1 MARVVIGLSGGVD
14 SSVAAWLL
22 KEQGHEVVGLFMIN
36 WHDTTGTLEGDC
48 PWHDDRVFAELVAR
62 KLDIELHV
70 VDLSADYRTRVV
82 DYMFAEYERGRTP
95 NPDVLCNREIKFDVF
110 LREALKLGA
119 DYVATGH
126 YCRKA
131 EETLPDGRTIHKLLA
146 GSDPNKDQSYFL
158 CQLSQEQLSRAL
170 FPVGGLL
177 KPEVRRIA
185 EEQGLATAK
194 RKDSQGICFVG
205 KVDLPTFLQQKLAPK
220 KGNIHEILPA
230 WPKYVRE
237 EVPAEGEPTTGQLAA
252 LAEPWHYTVRDGKKI
267 GEHNGAHYYTIGQR
281 KGLGIGGRRESLFI
295 LATDTVQNVIWVG
308 EGDAHPGLWR
318 PALHIA
324 PGEIHWVNPA
334 RELTAGGK
342 NCKSFLSGL
351 PGYPGALALDEDGIL
366 YVSYRWAR
374 SNWLEKNADRT
385 LLRSIALRAGEN
397 MQQKLFGLSADA
409 PCAEAVDTADG
420 SWERTFTGREMDG
433 CTAVCPAG
441 SKVYFGAAGSASLLS
456 ARV

>member
-14 SSVAAWLL
+14 SSVAACLL
-22 KEQGHEVVGLFMIN
+22 KEQGHEVIGLFMVN

-131 EETLPDGRTIHKLLA
+131 EETLPDGRTIYKLLA
-146 GSDPNKDQSYFL
+146 GTDPNKDQSYFL

-177 KPEVRRIA
+177 KSEVRRIA
-185 EEQGLATAK
+185 EQHRLATAK

-205 KVDLPTFLQQKLAPK
+205 KVDLPVFLQQRLAARQ
-220 KGNIHEILPA
+220 GNVHEILPS
-230 WPKYVRE
+230 WPGYAR
-237 EVPAEGEPTTGQLAA
+237 PADPDDLEA
-252 LAEPWHYTVRDGKKI
+252 LARPYRYTVRDGKKI
-267 GEHNGAHYYTIGQR
+267 GTHNGAHFYTIGQR
-281 KGLGIGGRRESLFI
+281 KGLGIGGRKESLFI
-295 LATDTVQNVIWVG
+295 LATDVRENVIYVG
-308 EGDAHPGLWR
+308 EGDDHPGLYR
-318 PALHIA
+318 RALRIA
-324 PGEIHWVNPA
+324 PGELHWIDPL
-334 RELTAGGK
+334 RELKTGESRRFDVRIRYRQPLQGAELFIRSDAAYLLFDEPQRGITPGQ
-342 NCKSFLSGL
+342 FAAWYDGDELVGSG
-351 PGYPGALALDEDGIL
+351 
-366 YVSYRWAR
+366 V
-374 SNWLEKNADRT
+374 
-385 LLRSIALRAGEN
+385 IAE
-397 MQQKLFGLSADA
+397 
-409 PCAEAVDTADG
+409 
-420 SWERTFTGREMDG
+420 
-433 CTAVCPAG
+433 
-441 SKVYFGAAGSASLLS
+441 
-456 ARV
+456 

>member
-131 EETLPDGRTIHKLLA
+131 EETLPDGRTIYKLLA

-237 EVPAEGEPTTGQLAA
+237 EVPAGGNVHEILATWPKYAQRPPLPEPGCEPTTAQLAA

-267 GEHNGAHYYTIGQR
+267 GEHNGAHFYTIGQR

-308 EGDAHPGLWR
+308 EGDAHPGLYRRALRIR
-318 PALHIA
+318 P
-324 PGEIHWVNPA
+324 EEMHWVNPT
-334 RELTAGGK
+334 RELAPGG
-342 NCKSFLSGL
+342 SGRFQVRIRYRQPL
-351 PGYPGALALDEDGIL
+351 QQATL
-366 YVSYRWAR
+366 YVRDEGGFILFDEPQRGITPGQFAAWYDGEELVGSGVI
-374 SNWLEKNADRT
+374 DR
-385 LLRSIALRAGEN
+385 
-397 MQQKLFGLSADA
+397 
-409 PCAEAVDTADG
+409 
-420 SWERTFTGREMDG
+420 
-433 CTAVCPAG
+433 
-441 SKVYFGAAGSASLLS
+441 
-456 ARV
+456 

>member
-1 MARVVIGLSGGVD
+1 M
-14 SSVAAWLL
+14 
-22 KEQGHEVVGLFMIN
+22 
-36 WHDTTGTLEGDC
+36 
-48 PWHDDRVFAELVAR
+48 
-62 KLDIELHV
+62 
-70 VDLSADYRTRVV
+70 
-82 DYMFAEYERGRTP
+82 
-95 NPDVLCNREIKFDVF
+95 
-110 LREALKLGA
+110 
-119 DYVATGH
+119 
-126 YCRKA
+126 
-131 EETLPDGRTIHKLLA
+131 
-146 GSDPNKDQSYFL
+146 
-158 CQLSQEQLSRAL
+158 
-170 FPVGGLL
+170 
-177 KPEVRRIA
+177 
-185 EEQGLATAK
+185 
-194 RKDSQGICFVG
+194 
-205 KVDLPTFLQQKLAPK
+205 
-220 KGNIHEILPA
+220 
-230 WPKYVRE
+230 
-237 EVPAEGEPTTGQLAA
+237 
-252 LAEPWHYTVRDGKKI
+252 RDGKKI

-342 NCKSFLSGL
+342 NCRSFVSGL

-409 PCAEAVDTADG
+409 PCAEAMDTADG